1 MFSNS
6 NCINCSSPREPLRGS
21 YVTQRCH
28 PHDWL
33 PCFSTQHLFAA
44 QPCRRALRESSS
56 QPLSGYELRAVIS
69 SPSSIYLHL
78 SSVIYCCD
86 SRNSHH
92 ASRCRPLFQLLGS
105 SQAFQLWHKHIQHST
120 QIVHCPMFQTTLFVL
135 RTLEGQWIV
144 SGAASSRYS
153 HAPGRSNISTS
164 PNSVRGGT
172 RAGEGISNGSS
183 KDFGQV

>member
-1 MFSNS
+1 MFQHTAS
-6 NCINCSSPREPLRGS
+6 ICSSAL
-21 YVTQRCH
+21 
-28 PHDWL
+28 
-33 PCFSTQHLFAA
+33 STRASRKLF
-44 QPCRRALRESSS
+44 P
-56 QPLSGYELRAVIS
+56 AVIRLRVACS
-69 SPSSIYLHL
+69 NIIPSSIYLHL